1 MLHRKISKYF
11 NKVVARGDEL
21 QRFII
26 KNFKRKRNATWC
38 WLCSTLQIAIQGVIN
53 EIWEEIISY
62 TMDSKE
68 TEREEMKEE
77 THDIEDSEQDELDEE
92 DNDEENEE

>member
-26 KNFKRKRNATWC
+26 KNFKRKRNAT
-38 WLCSTLQIAIQGVIN
+38 
-53 EIWEEIISY
+53 
-62 TMDSKE
+62 
-68 TEREEMKEE
+68 
-77 THDIEDSEQDELDEE
+77 
-92 DNDEENEE
+92 